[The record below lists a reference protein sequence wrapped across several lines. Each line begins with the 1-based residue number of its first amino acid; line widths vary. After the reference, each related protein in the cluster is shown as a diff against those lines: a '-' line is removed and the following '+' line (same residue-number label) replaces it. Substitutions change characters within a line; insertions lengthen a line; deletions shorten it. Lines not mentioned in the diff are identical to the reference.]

1 MTTPVAS
8 GPFEPELEAEY
19 VRSRLLGSRTLI
31 RMACLLG
38 LAIAGLRV
46 AETSMSETGLRVAAG
61 TPMILFPLVVVTTSV
76 LLAWFACS
84 RSFLNRYLPF
94 ANFAVPTR
102 NVFAAVAIA
111 VMAANGQ
118 TELMML
124 LTAMVLSPFFF
135 LGLHFRP
142 ALTGVALTIVAFGIA
157 GLVSGLPVPMLLR
170 SCGFLVVT
178 ATMSA
183 VTAWHLEKQ
192 SRQSFLEGRLI
203 AQLAEN
209 DALTGAKNRRVFD
222 EHLARLWQQALDDG
236 RRLAILLLDVDH
248 FKAYNDRYGHQAGD
262 ATLHRVARAMQGQI
276 HRPLDVL
283 ARYGGEEFAALLYDV
298 DGRQALEVA
307 ERMRLAVSSIAI
319 EHRDSRAARMV
330 TISVGVAAIQPA
342 CGRTPLGA
350 LQLAD
355 EALYTAKT
363 QGRNRVHLAADADY
377 TELETG
383 IFEQRVAEG

>member
-1 MTTPVAS
+1 MTTPAAS

-38 LAIAGLRV
+38 LAIAGLRA
-46 AETSMSETGLRVAAG
+46 AEISLSEAGLRAVAG
-61 TPMILFPLVVVTTSV
+61 TPMVLLPLVVVATSV

-111 VMAANGQ
+111 VMAAHGQ
-118 TELMML
+118 TELLML

-135 LGLHFRP
+135 LGLHLRP
-142 ALTGVALTIVAFGIA
+142 ALTGVALTIIAFGIA

-203 AQLAEN
+203 AQLAEH

-262 ATLHRVARAMQGQI
+262 ATLRRVARAVQGQI

-330 TISVGVAAIQPA
+330 TISVGVAAIQPS

-355 EALYTAKT
+355 EALYAAKM
-363 QGRNRVHLAADADY
+363 QGRNRVHQAAEADY
-377 TELETG
+377 SDLETG
-383 IFEQRVAEG
+383 VFEQRVAEG